1 MQMLNVKEKEE
12 EEIMRLY
19 RNLCEE
25 NQKLKQQAVEGDSQL
40 QNQRYQIQ
48 SLEEALQRAQAQSKT
63 VEEENQRITSD
74 LKVIAPRLFFSCT
87 LICHLEG
94 FSYAQKISQG
104 WSALPPAVGP
114 IGDRDRCY
122 TSKKFCWQGPG
133 YVFRRMLPIIP
144 SLHNFFRL

>member
-1 MQMLNVKEKEE
+1 MQILNVKEKEE

-74 LKVIAPRLFFSCT
+74 LKVIAP
-87 LICHLEG
+87 G
-94 FSYAQKISQG
+94 
-104 WSALPPAVGP
+104 
-114 IGDRDRCY
+114 
-122 TSKKFCWQGPG
+122 
-133 YVFRRMLPIIP
+133 
-144 SLHNFFRL
+144 

>member
-74 LKVIAPRLFFSCT
+74 LKVIAP
-87 LICHLEG
+87 G
-94 FSYAQKISQG
+94 
-104 WSALPPAVGP
+104 
-114 IGDRDRCY
+114 
-122 TSKKFCWQGPG
+122 
-133 YVFRRMLPIIP
+133 
-144 SLHNFFRL
+144 

>member
-1 MQMLNVKEKEE
+1 
-12 EEIMRLY
+12 MRLY

-74 LKVIAPRLFFSCT
+74 LKVIAP
-87 LICHLEG
+87 G
-94 FSYAQKISQG
+94 
-104 WSALPPAVGP
+104 
-114 IGDRDRCY
+114 
-122 TSKKFCWQGPG
+122 
-133 YVFRRMLPIIP
+133 
-144 SLHNFFRL
+144 